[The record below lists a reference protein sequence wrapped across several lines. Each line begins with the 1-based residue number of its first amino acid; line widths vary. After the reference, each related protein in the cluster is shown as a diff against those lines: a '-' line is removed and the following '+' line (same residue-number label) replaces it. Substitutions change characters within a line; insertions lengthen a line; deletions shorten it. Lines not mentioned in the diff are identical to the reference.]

1 MSADRKGFLNW
12 SALSSGAVSCQKQ
25 VCFFAACERFAADIY
40 WMSYELVSVRVP
52 SAKPAEPDRQVVHC
66 RHCRSMADLLV
77 RMVDPKDGRILSVF
91 RCRCEKLTTTSD
103 QASHTQ
109 TAFVEQD

>member
-1 MSADRKGFLNW
+1 MPEAGL
-12 SALSSGAVSCQKQ
+12 
-25 VCFFAACERFAADIY
+25 FFAACERFAADIY

-52 SAKPAEPDRQVVHC
+52 SVKPAEPDRQVVHC

-91 RCRCEKLTTTSD
+91 RASCEKLTTNSD
-103 QASHTQ
+103 NPPHTQ
-109 TAFVEQD
+109 PTIDEQDSATRSNRQKRPSQKDEVRWA

>member
-1 MSADRKGFLNW
+1 MAKDFLN
-12 SALSSGAVSCQKQ
+12 SLLYPRARFHARSSLFCFAV
-25 VCFFAACERFAADIY
+25 CERFAADIY
-40 WMSYELVSVRVP
+40 WMSCELVSVRVP
-52 SAKPAEPDRQVVHC
+52 SVKPAEPDRQVVHC

>member
-1 MSADRKGFLNW
+1 LVCTILGRGFMPEAGL
-12 SALSSGAVSCQKQ
+12 
-25 VCFFAACERFAADIY
+25 FFAACERFAADIY
-40 WMSYELVSVRVP
+40 WMSYELASVRVP

-103 QASHTQ
+103 QASHTH